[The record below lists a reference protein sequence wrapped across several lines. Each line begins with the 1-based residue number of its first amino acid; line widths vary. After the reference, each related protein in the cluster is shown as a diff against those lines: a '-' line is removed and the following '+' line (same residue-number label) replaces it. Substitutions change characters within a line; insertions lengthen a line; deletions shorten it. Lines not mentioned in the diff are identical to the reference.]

1 MKKDK
6 KIVENKINKN
16 EENKSIGLCL
26 GMCFGLSIG
35 MAIGSLFDKA
45 SIGMVIG
52 EAIGMIIGALFDNW
66 NSKKQEKEGK
76 KNDRN

>member
-6 KIVENKINKN
+6 NLVENETDKN

-35 MAIGSLFDKA
+35 MAIGSLFDKS

-52 EAIGMIIGALFDNW
+52 EAIGILIGALYDNW
-66 NSKKQEKEGK
+66 NIKNQKKEGE